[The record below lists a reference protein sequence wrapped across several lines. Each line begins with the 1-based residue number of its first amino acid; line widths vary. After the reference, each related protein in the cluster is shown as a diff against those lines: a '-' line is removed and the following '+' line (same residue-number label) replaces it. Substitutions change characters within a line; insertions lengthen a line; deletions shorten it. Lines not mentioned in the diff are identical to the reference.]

1 MEKQIIKK
9 ESGNEYIVGTYRIWK
24 QPSGGIG
31 IKFDGEKELYGIPKG
46 TDLYHKINKRFE
58 TEK

>member
-31 IKFDGEKELYGIPKG
+31 IKFDGEKELPKG